1 MMIHQMISYRQRG
14 TACKRTYRRVSR
26 FQARATGPRRHGLL
40 DGLRRLN
47 IFTVLAHHP
56 DLLKRWLVFGN
67 HILAGSTLPA
77 RERELVILR
86 TGWLCRSDYEFGQHR
101 VLGTRAGLTDD
112 EIVRVTEA
120 DIGEGWPKR
129 ERTLLLV
136 TDQLVAEHRLGDAL
150 WTALSADWSLQ
161 QTMDIVFTVGQY
173 VLVSTALNTFQVP
186 LDEGLEG
193 FPK

>member
-1 MMIHQMISYRQRG
+1 MQ
-14 TACKRTYRRVSR
+14 ADLPPRVPVSSESDW
-26 FQARATGPRRHGLL
+26 AEETRALL

-120 DIGEGWPKR
+120 DIGQGWPKR

>member
-1 MMIHQMISYRQRG
+1 V
-14 TACKRTYRRVSR
+14 ADC
-26 FQARATGPRRHGLL
+26 GLGGDKL
-40 DGLRRLN
+40 QDR
-47 IFTVLAHHP
+47 
-56 DLLKRWLVFGN
+56 
-67 HILAGSTLPA
+67 
-77 RERELVILR
+77 
-86 TGWLCRSDYEFGQHR
+86 
-101 VLGTRAGLTDD
+101 
-112 EIVRVTEA
+112 
-120 DIGEGWPKR
+120 
-129 ERTLLLV
+129 LLLV

>member
-1 MMIHQMISYRQRG
+1 MQ
-14 TACKRTYRRVSR
+14 ADLPPRVPVSSESDW
-26 FQARATGPRRHGLL
+26 AEDTRALL

-120 DIGEGWPKR
+120 DISEGWPKR

-136 TDQLVAEHRLGDAL
+136 TDQLVAEHRLSDAL

-193 FPK
+193 FP

>member
-1 MMIHQMISYRQRG
+1 MQ
-14 TACKRTYRRVSR
+14 ADLPPRVPVSNESDWTEET
-26 FQARATGPRRHGLL
+26 RALLGGLS
-40 DGLRRLN
+40 RLN
-47 IFTVLAHHP
+47 IFAVLAHHP

-86 TGWLCRSDYEFGQHR
+86 TGWLCQSEYEFGQHR
-101 VLGTRAGLTDD
+101 LLGKRAGLTDD

-120 DIGEGWPKR
+120 EIGEGWAKR

-136 TDQLVAEHRLGDAL
+136 TDQLVAEHRLDDAL

-186 LDEGLEG
+186 LDKGLEG

>member
-1 MMIHQMISYRQRG
+1 MQ
-14 TACKRTYRRVSR
+14 ADLPPRVPVSSESDW
-26 FQARATGPRRHGLL
+26 AEETRALL

-67 HILAGSTLPA
+67 HTLAGSTLPA

-112 EIVRVTEA
+112 EIVRVTQA

-150 WTALSADWSLQ
+150 
-161 QTMDIVFTVGQY
+161 
-173 VLVSTALNTFQVP
+173 
-186 LDEGLEG
+186 
-193 FPK
+193 

>member
-1 MMIHQMISYRQRG
+1 MQ
-14 TACKRTYRRVSR
+14 ADLPPRVPVSSESDW
-26 FQARATGPRRHGLL
+26 AEETRALL

-56 DLLKRWLVFGN
+56 DLLKRWLVFRN

-120 DIGEGWPKR
+120 DIGEGWWPKR

-136 TDQLVAEHRLGDAL
+136 TDQLVAEHRLGDL
-150 WTALSADWSLQ
+150 WTGLSADWSLQ